1 MSNPGEAGMP
11 LVKVKEKGQL
21 TLPAKLRERHG
32 LAVGDYIEITEEG
45 SRIVL
50 VPREVVERHPV
61 VDAAIAEGLADIRGG
76 RVTPAFAN
84 MGEYRAWRK
93 TPEGKKFA
101 RS

>member
-1 MSNPGEAGMP
+1 MP
-11 LVKVKEKGQL
+11 LVKIKEKGQL

-32 LAVGDYIEITEEG
+32 LAVGDYVEITEEG

-50 VPREVVERHPV
+50 VPQEIVERHPDI
-61 VDAAIAEGLADIRGG
+61 DAAIAEGLADIRAG

-84 MGEYRAWRK
+84 MREYRAWRK

>member
-1 MSNPGEAGMP
+1 MP
-11 LVKVKEKGQL
+11 LVKIKEKGQL

-32 LAVGDYIEITEEG
+32 LAVGDYVEITEEG

-50 VPREVVERHPV
+50 VPQEVVERHPV
-61 VDAAIAEGLADIRGG
+61 VDAAVAEGLADIRAGH
-76 RVTPAFAN
+76 VTPAFAS
-84 MGEYRAWRK
+84 MKEYRAWRK